1 MDLLVC
7 FVILLSFSCTHLY
20 FSTFQILEALN
31 KGEIPST
38 GSLVEV
44 FNKGILERC
53 LKLYNERMAKVR
65 LPLPEQSLQDAHE
78 RSKKEAMDV
87 FDVQHFGRQHAKK
100 SVMQLDEEIQE
111 VLIADIYPFS
121 NEQYEDTYFCSYTKL
136 RSVRKD
142 FQTIKSLGT

>member
-1 MDLLVC
+1 M
-7 FVILLSFSCTHLY
+7 
-20 FSTFQILEALN
+20 
-31 KGEIPST
+31 
-38 GSLVEV
+38 EV

-53 LKLYNERMAKVR
+53 LKLYNERMAKVG

-87 FDVQHFGRQHAKK
+87 FNVQHFGHQHAKK

-136 RSVRKD
+136 
-142 FQTIKSLGT
+142 